1 MRLLTL
7 PDRTILAPIIH
18 ENTPLSNFFVYDWG
32 MASLEA
38 YLDQQLALGHSSF
51 SSEEA
56 RSYLGSSQSAF
67 ASAAHRLVKKHKL
80 ANLRHEFYLIL
91 RPEDQVIGA
100 PDPVR
105 WIGSLMEHEQ
115 IDYRISLLRAAAFHG
130 SSHQAAMVFQVVV
143 PRQLR
148 PLQIGRHRLQF
159 IYQAPGT
166 FKQVNQSAWLAQ
178 IRTPDGYAR
187 VAGVEM
193 TLLDCIRYF
202 HKAAGIAS
210 VAQVVKDI
218 AAKAN
223 GRKLAE
229 IAAFYENSAVRR
241 LGYLLDMTGHERIS
255 KSLEKFAR
263 QAKSSKPL
271 DPSIKPI
278 LGASAPVEPNSKWK
292 LTIAEPVEVDS

>member
-1 MRLLTL
+1 MLLSIAFSPHSYAKIFYYRTL
-7 PDRTILAPIIH
+7 LYIIG
-18 ENTPLSNFFVYDWG
+18 E

-38 YLDQQLALGHSSF
+38 YLDQQLALGRSSF

-56 RSYLGSSQSAF
+56 RGQLVSSQSAF

-100 PDPVR
+100 PDPAR
-105 WIGSLMEHEQ
+105 WIGPLMEHEQ

-130 SSHQAAMVFQVVV
+130 SSHQAAMVFQVVA
-143 PRQLR
+143 PHQLR

-159 IYQAPGT
+159 IYQAPGI
-166 FKQVNQSAWLAQ
+166 FEQVNKPEWLDQ

-202 HKAAGIAS
+202 HKVGGIAS
-210 VAQVVKDI
+210 VAQIVKDI
-218 AAKAN
+218 AAKAD

-229 IAAFYENSAVRR
+229 LAVFYENSAVRR
-241 LGYLLDMTGHERIS
+241 LGYLLDITGHERIS
-255 KSLEKFAR
+255 RPLQKFAR

-271 DPSIKPI
+271 DPSVKPI
-278 LGASAPVEPNSKWK
+278 AGVSAPFELNSIWK
-292 LTIAEPVEVDS
+292 LTVAEPIEVDS

>member
-1 MRLLTL
+1 MRNL
-7 PDRTILAPIIH
+7 PPIAPAICK
-18 ENTPLSNFFVYDWG
+18 NMFLSLIFVYDWG

-38 YLDQQLALGHSSF
+38 YLDQQLALGRSSF

-56 RSYLGSSQSAF
+56 RSDLGSSQSAF

-80 ANLRHEFYLIL
+80 VNLRHEFYLIL
-91 RPEDQVIGA
+91 RPEDQVVGA

-105 WIGSLMEHEQ
+105 WIGPLMQHEQ

-130 SSHQAAMVFQVVV
+130 SSHQAAMVFQVIV

-166 FKQVNQSAWLAQ
+166 FEKVNQPAWLDQ
-178 IRTPDGYAR
+178 IRTPDGYAK

-193 TLLDCIRYF
+193 TLLDSVRYF

-218 AAKAN
+218 AAKADT
-223 GRKLAE
+223 RKLAE
-229 IAAFYENSAVRR
+229 VAAFYENSAVRR
-241 LGYLLDMTGHERIS
+241 LGYLLDITGHERIS
-255 KSLEKFAR
+255 KPLEKFAR

-278 LGASAPVEPNSKWK
+278 LGASAPVEINSKWR